1 VLVQPSRGYIGTPFT
16 LVLRGWESDN
26 PPIVYDVFQTYN
38 TAGTRKG
45 RIINKDGPLPIGK
58 LYQYVAKNVNP
69 VIVEVY
75 DDSAEKVS
83 FIMAPSISLEA
94 PPDLDGNTNSTNTTN
109 STDNEQLEGTPL
121 ADIIEAEDPL
131 VEDPLVEDPLVDV
144 DPIVEEKV
152 DPIVEDVEALV
163 DEVLVNTN
171 TTNLLAKILH
181 TGDDQVSKKV
191 SYMARVASTF

>member
-1 VLVQPSRGYIGTPFT
+1 